1 MHYKMHSTNIS
12 TLETVFVIVHFV
24 SEIFSSLA
32 AAVFHLRLVAGGVW
46 GLVCQLVMWLLGMGD
61 CLNPVPWAPADQML
75 NGLGKMIGKCCAS
88 LRSHSELLG
97 NPSPSTNIRGPF
109 IFSQTGFSSLTQ
121 AAKEVE
127 EWSRESPP
135 TRKNGLPEHN
145 CPCCCH
151 IILLYLITELPMNFS
166 WDKGIKHLSSS
177 SSTQSQ
183 NVSLGKRVAKL
194 CF

>member
-121 AAKEVE
+121 AAKEGE
-127 EWSRESPP
+127 EWSRESPYQP
-135 TRKNGLPEHN
+135 GKMDFLSTIAPVPVTLFSSIWLQN
-145 CPCCCH
+145 CPWISH
-151 IILLYLITELPMNFS
+151 GTKELN
-166 WDKGIKHLSSS
+166 IY
-177 SSTQSQ
+177 Q
-183 NVSLGKRVAKL
+183 VSPAPNLKMSL
-194 CF
+194 